1 MALRNIPTDLQEVFS
16 DNIPFTYA
24 HLIKFERP
32 STVSQYLGIGDT
44 DPTNYTYITDAAY
57 DIIYNDGTGNGPQVY
72 RSNKVLKVGSTNETV
87 KAKASSI
94 TVQLD
99 SSTMDSQA
107 IEPRFITLSTAKGG
121 IGTLNATGATN
132 FVELGFREGDKAT
145 IRSSNGSFDGVSV
158 IIRTFIN
165 EGNGFTYTAATTM
178 PAISISASAYVT
190 SIDLVSEEL
199 TALTA
204 SKGTTEYS
212 SYINREVF
220 VYKVFM
226 ATEHTA
232 LVGTSTSYNPGQIF
246 GGLGTNTD
254 PQGGL
259 LLFKGI
265 VSNASL
271 TEGPKTSII
280 TWTAASHWAD
290 FNRIQGRRTEDTSH
304 RAVNSD
310 GLPDRASAIREAYAD
325 DLGFAHSTTSVNLT
339 AVYNRTETKTEV
351 DIDKNWYGGVE
362 DVQAR
367 EVEYDVPTELDLKFN
382 LQAKYIP
389 IVYGVQRVDTIP
401 TFVDTRNHDSKEVHM
416 TYAIAEGTVTGLYDI
431 HLDGNSSICTDTSD
445 FDVRGTVASNAADAD
460 GVIDFIC
467 RGRQDRGDVL
477 GGYVSTDTANAVYTS
492 SNVNEEQFSQNQN
505 LAPSI
510 PLADSYIPPD
520 FTLLNNPLS
529 NTGLLHGRTVSYD
542 NPISAHLTFH
552 QGTPYQKANDRLV
565 EIAQSTAVDEDG
577 VVKNFKI
584 QNDYYTKKEVYYG
597 PNHRLLDTSYLHAQY
612 EIADGETNLP
622 KFKTVIKGKAIECHN
637 YDNSFAQ
644 DTRTAYASADHT
656 NFELGNEVT
665 LKVTGGTATF
675 VSGTFTI
682 VDKWFFYNT
691 SGVPQYRFRLK
702 DSTTGV
708 EPVVP
713 DSSSFYMLRGAHRW
727 YLNTNNESSVLNASV
742 STALESNTSS
752 AGNKTIT
759 LSSPASTVEGALSL
773 TGVVVKLRSS
783 KNSSFLAANFGGISY
798 SSISN
803 VIGNLGTITWDSSI
817 TKVVVG
823 NGIILPSAASD
834 SNNFYNGAKLVFT
847 RTLTNGTTY
856 VQERNIIDY
865 HGTQRVA
872 IVDAPWDSNY
882 IPGYDLSNAITGGTD
897 TVSVLIGSDMRASTN
912 PAMQLLDYLKSKRY
926 GKGLKDADI
935 DLPSFLSAAKA
946 CDLQSDISVVVV
958 TGNLSSVAKG
968 DKYRYGTPGSAR
980 GFFQGTISDISV
992 GRTIENVSYTQIDF
1006 TDVIGKLGSKWNDY
1020 TQWATG
1026 ELIWN
1031 SLNGQLRTAASTT
1044 ASTGTFSGQIVTA
1057 MNLTKVSGAG
1067 PTLLPLDVTVFK
1079 AGNNNPVVKS
1089 YTTNFNSYIGSGY
1102 SLYDADDI
1110 KYWKYI
1116 GWDEPTQRHA
1126 TRHQMNQ
1133 SINTSQPIF
1142 GNVNKML
1149 EQFNGVLRY
1158 SLGKYQLAIRGKK
1171 GTIAPLEKLSEGD
1184 IIGNIKITD
1193 NGSKKT
1199 YNSANLSFPDPQNKF
1214 ENRDVAFYNSEYLK
1228 EDKGIPKN
1236 LSYQARGITNY
1247 FNARFNLVQ
1256 KLKESRSGT
1265 TINLKVGPRG
1275 YALLPGEVI
1284 QLTYPRFGWA
1294 DKDFRISSINYTTD
1308 CLATI
1313 TATEHND
1320 SAFVVEAAQN
1330 SLDTQFTPGGLPIKP
1345 TPDAPSNLAAAAP
1358 SPGGIALTW
1367 LNSPSFSPKTHTV
1380 QIWKSDSNTR
1390 SVTQAI
1396 TANSAPKAGTVFTNV
1411 TVTSSTGIEV
1421 GQLVKYRNSPDHV
1434 KVQAKAG
1441 NTITLDRAVEIL
1453 TGTELVFFTATL
1465 AAELKEQVEY
1475 IDPIIS
1481 STNSVTRYYW
1491 ARYKITEQ
1499 GANTGSNTPTERY
1512 SPFHPSSTTAG
1523 VAGTSQPSGS
1533 PRSVKVFAG
1542 GSGISGNVVTYDV
1555 NSLNPT
1561 PSAITF
1567 TAVHQGVSSEA
1578 NVSYAWFIATPGG
1591 SFASIGSD
1599 SATHAF
1605 TVPVSLSGLPKLF
1618 KCIITD
1624 TVGTATYTAE
1634 DVLEIYPTRVV
1645 ADGESDIPG
1654 APGVSSATVYAY
1666 ARSTAASFT
1675 TKPDAITW
1683 TFGSASGSSLGSVYT
1698 YAIPSGVDPLYVST
1712 AIASGTGSTDT
1723 IAANEWSAPVQL
1735 AQNGANTATVY
1746 AYRRSTSALGGS
1758 VKPSTARTW
1767 TFGTGVWNNNDL
1779 GNSFSGVIP
1788 GGTDELYACTAI
1800 ATSIGSSD
1808 QVDIADWSSPQ
1819 ILGKVGGDGAPA
1831 FYVVSRL
1838 PSFGFSADSTGEINT
1853 LTGFQNTFTVR
1864 EGTQAYTFD
1873 STADGTGAYDANSY
1887 RYGTFTSSQTGG
1899 VDDIT
1904 ITTAA
1909 DGTIGINTTGTPFKS
1924 GTSILDA
1931 HFDVQILNNNGNAVI
1946 ATMRSSLTKSVPV
1959 AGTPAKTVSLRA
1971 AKQLIEYTAAGTH
1984 AINQTITL
1992 TAETQNFTTAYF
2004 KFTGNGI
2011 SDEATWTTGDSANL
2025 DTFSF
2030 PIPTTYSATP
2040 YVITVSVKESGNT
2053 GAVIATDTLTI
2064 SSLKPSTDGEDG
2076 TSGGLIDLNLGGDAA
2091 FSSTGVLSKTGT
2103 NTGWGS
2109 QGYSTIGYTSGTV
2122 VTFRAVTNNKTF
2134 MAGLDSSPSTNTFSS
2149 LDYVFYFKSDGTV
2162 YVYESNVN
2170 TGQVVASYSVGDIF
2184 SVVYDNQNVKYYHNG
2199 AVVRTVSVGEDR
2211 TFFFD
2216 TSLASAPADFIDSI
2230 TIAPTGKAGGVGRTI
2245 DWNFTDMEIDDLGRL
2260 RKTGTTSG
2268 WNAQAYSTDAY
2279 TGGASVSF
2287 RGLSASKSYA
2297 MGLNTDPAA
2306 AADIGTLDYSFYLV
2320 YDGTVHLRLN
2330 NTSITNPATSS
2341 TTWLSSRSAN
2351 DLFTVVYNNKDVK
2364 WYHNGVLL
2372 HTLAA
2377 AADKKFYVDS
2387 SQHSIGNEF
2396 VIDNV
2401 SFGPVGAAGTPGG
2414 TPELN
2419 FTNAAI
2425 NDQGQIYKTS
2435 NTTSWNAQA
2444 YSTVGY
2450 SDGAVLTFKVLQH
2463 NRKLMV
2469 GFSETPAT
2477 NASYTDID
2485 YAIYLDGTG
2494 QRKAYEGGVNQSVSP
2509 AAASGQISTGDIL
2522 SLVYDNSTVKYYHN
2536 SLLYRTA
2543 QVGAGKTFFLDS
2555 SFDNYNSGNP
2565 QIGNVTFSPS
2575 AAAGTDGITVV
2586 LSNETHALPASN
2598 SGAVSSFAGSGTTI
2612 SVFEGTTQL
2621 AYDTTPT
2628 ANGQFKV
2635 TSAHS
2640 GMSIPSIADGGNT
2653 AVVANFTAMAGDTGS
2668 ATYTI
2673 TGLRTDG
2680 SALPTIVKTQ
2690 TFTKAKAG
2698 SDSTAAG
2705 SRGPGRFVIEESTLG
2720 TNTTGSDAAAFAA
2733 SSFTNDF
2740 TSGRIA
2746 ADIIALA
2753 SDSKIQS
2760 GDIVTV
2766 TDNSANVSGTRIYNG
2781 NPTATS
2787 GNVDADDFSSLV
2799 VETIQGSAIVDGTL
2813 SAASIQS
2820 GTVTANDFTVGST
2833 LTVGTASSAGSI
2845 RSVGKTSATSTT
2857 NGFFLGVDEDGDAE
2871 FAIGGGGNNSTL
2883 MNQNG
2888 IVVIDG
2894 AGTIRVALG
2903 NLTLLLDE

>member
-107 IEPRFITLSTAKGG
+107 IEPRFITISTAKGG

-145 IRSSNGSFDGVSV
+145 IRSSNGSFDGISV

-178 PAISISASAYVT
+178 PAISVSASADVT

-232 LVGTSTSYNPGQIF
+232 LVGTNTSYNPGQIF

-259 LLFKGI
+259 LLFKGL

-351 DIDKNWYGGVE
+351 DIDKNWYGGV
-362 DVQAR
+362 DDISTY
-367 EVEYDVPTELDLKFN
+367 EVDYDVPTELDLKFN

-389 IVYGVQRVDTIP
+389 VVYGVQRVDTIP

-445 FDVRGTVASNAADAD
+445 FDVRGTVASNAAGAD

-477 GGYVSTDTANAVYTS
+477 GGYVSTDTALAVYTS

-505 LAPSI
+505 IAPSI

-529 NTGLLHGRTVSYD
+529 NTGLLHGRTISYD
-542 NPISAHLTFH
+542 NPINAHLTFH

-565 EIAQSTAVDEDG
+565 QIAQSTAVDEDG
-577 VVKNFKI
+577 VATNFKI

-612 EIADGETNLP
+612 RIAEGETKLP

-656 NFELGNEVT
+656 NFQLGNEVT

-742 STALESNTSS
+742 PSVLESNIAS

-783 KNSSFLAANFGGISY
+783 KNSSFLAANFAGIGY
-798 SSISN
+798 SSISK

-823 NGIILPSAASD
+823 NGIVLPSAASP
-834 SNNFYNGAKLVFT
+834 SSNFYNGAKLVFT
-847 RTLTNGTTY
+847 RVLTNGTTY

-865 HGTQRVA
+865 HGPQRVA

-980 GFFQGTISDISV
+980 GFFQGTISNISV

-1044 ASTGTFSGQIVTA
+1044 VSTGTFSGTILTA

-1079 AGNNNPVVKS
+1079 AGNNNPVVKG

-1116 GWDEPTQRHA
+1116 GWDEPTQRNA

-1133 SINTSQPIF
+1133 SINTSQPLF

-1214 ENRDVAFYNSEYLK
+1214 ENRDVAFFNSDYLK

-1345 TPDAPSNLAAAAP
+1345 TPDAPSNLVAAAP

-1434 KVQAKAG
+1434 KVQAKVG

-1453 TGTELVFFTATL
+1453 IGTELVFFTATL

-1578 NVSYAWFIATPGG
+1578 NVAYSWFIATPGG

-1605 TVPVSLSGLPKLF
+1605 TVPSSLSGLPKLF
-1618 KCIITD
+1618 KCVITD

-1645 ADGESDIPG
+1645 ADGETPDPG
-1654 APGVSSATVYAY
+1654 DPGVSSATVYAY

-1698 YAIPSGVDPLYVST
+1698 YTIPAGLDPLYVST

-1723 IAANEWSAPVQL
+1723 IAATGWSAPVQL

-1758 VKPSTARTW
+1758 VKPNVARTW

-1779 GNSFSGVIP
+1779 GNSFTGVIP

-1808 QVDIADWSSPQ
+1808 QVDIVDWSSPQ

-1838 PSFGFSADSTGEINT
+1838 PSFGFSADSTGAINS

-1873 STADGTGAYDANSY
+1873 SSSPYTSNSY

-1931 HFDVQILNNNGNAVI
+1931 HFDIQILNNNGNTVI

-1959 AGTPAKTVSLRA
+1959 GGTPAKTVSLRA
-1971 AKQLIEYTAAGTH
+1971 AKQVIDYTAAGTH
-1984 AINQTITL
+1984 ASSQTITL

-2011 SDEATWTTGDSANL
+2011 SDESTWTTGDSANL

-2040 YVITVSVKESGNT
+2040 YVITVSVRESGNT
-2053 GAVIATDTLTI
+2053 GATIATDTLTI
-2064 SSLKPSTDGEDG
+2064 ASLKPSTDGDPGESFKTVSVYRIGDTTLG
-2076 TSGGLIDLNLGGDAA
+2076 FSSGGASGQTFASPVNNLETGWSTTQPSITANNQTVYQATRTFSTIAANSDAA
-2091 FSSTGVLSKTGT
+2091 WSTPVIVASRIDGVGTNGQSVKTVSLFREGSNSNAPTTAGTFADPDNGVNAAWLDNQPALASNGDIVYQITRTFTSDAAAPQDSAWSTPVIVASKTDGLSSAQQVDRFMRSRTAAAGDITFSASNNAVKLVDAGGTDNEIAMVLPAKSVIAGQKYDVSFAYKADSAASAGFYARIIADTSVLSSGNTAVASGGFHETGVKDVT
-2103 NTGWGS
+2103 NTASAVPGFLNGS
-2109 QGYSTIGYTSGTV
+2109 VLSNLTGGFPVSTSWQV
-2122 VTFRAVTNNKTF
+2122 KTF
-2134 MAGLDSSPSTNTFSS
+2134 VYTVPTNA
-2149 LDYVFYFKSDGTV
+2149 
-2162 YVYESNVN
+2162 
-2170 TGQVVASYSVGDIF
+2170 VVASLQF
-2184 SVVYDNQNVKYYHNG
+2184 LK
-2199 AVVRTVSVGEDR
+2199 
-2211 TFFFD
+2211 
-2216 TSLASAPADFIDSI
+2216 
-2230 TIAPTGKAGGVGRTI
+2230 
-2245 DWNFTDMEIDDLGRL
+2245 W
-2260 RKTGTTSG
+2260 SG
-2268 WNAQAYSTDAY
+2268 IS
-2279 TGGASVSF
+2279 
-2287 RGLSASKSYA
+2287 
-2297 MGLNTDPAA
+2297 
-2306 AADIGTLDYSFYLV
+2306 
-2320 YDGTVHLRLN
+2320 
-2330 NTSITNPATSS
+2330 
-2341 TTWLSSRSAN
+2341 
-2351 DLFTVVYNNKDVK
+2351 
-2364 WYHNGVLL
+2364 
-2372 HTLAA
+2372 
-2377 AADKKFYVDS
+2377 
-2387 SQHSIGNEF
+2387 
-2396 VIDNV
+2396 
-2401 SFGPVGAAGTPGG
+2401 
-2414 TPELN
+2414 
-2419 FTNAAI
+2419 
-2425 NDQGQIYKTS
+2425 
-2435 NTTSWNAQA
+2435 
-2444 YSTVGY
+2444 
-2450 SDGAVLTFKVLQH
+2450 
-2463 NRKLMV
+2463 
-2469 GFSETPAT
+2469 AT
-2477 NASYTDID
+2477 NA
-2485 YAIYLDGTG
+2485 
-2494 QRKAYEGGVNQSVSP
+2494 
-2509 AAASGQISTGDIL
+2509 
-2522 SLVYDNSTVKYYHN
+2522 
-2536 SLLYRTA
+2536 LYIKDVEFA
-2543 QVGAGKTFFLDS
+2543 LQGE
-2555 SFDNYNSGNP
+2555 
-2565 QIGNVTFSPS
+2565 
-2575 AAAGTDGITVV
+2575 AGTDGITVI

-2621 AYDTTPT
+2621 AYDATPT
-2628 ANGQFKV
+2628 TSQFKV

-2680 SALPTIVKTQ
+2680 TALPTIVKTQ

-2705 SRGPGRFVIEESTLG
+2705 SRGPGRFVIEESTVG
-2720 TNTTGSDAAAFAA
+2720 TSTGPSDVFAWIGTLSALAASRAAA
-2733 SSFTNDF
+2733 DVM
-2740 TSGRIA
+2740 
-2746 ADIIALA
+2746 ALA
-2753 SDSKIQS
+2753 SDGKIQP
-2760 GDIVTV
+2760 GDIVTI
-2766 TDNSANVSGTRIYNG
+2766 TDNSANRAGTRIYDASN
-2781 NPTATS
+2781 ATS
-2787 GNVDADDFSSLV
+2787 TSSSVGAGDFSSLV
-2799 VETIQGSAIVDGTL
+2799 VETIQGSAIVEGTL

-2820 GTVTANDFTVGST
+2820 GTVTANDFKVGST
-2833 LTVGTASSAGSI
+2833 LQIGDTSTAGSI
-2845 RSVGKTSATSTT
+2845 HSIGKTSATDTT
-2857 NGFFLGVDEDGDAE
+2857 NGFFLGVAADGAAS

-2883 MNQNG
+2883 INEDG
-2888 IVVIDG
+2888 LIVTDG
-2894 AGTIRVALG
+2894 SGVIRVALG
-2903 NLTLLLDE
+2903 NLTNLLS